1 VPARSTIRRT
11 SRGTTCVSL
20 ATSERLYR
28 IPVYLDVGRS
38 DDLRYPDV
46 GFVNAIRAHGTKVT
60 FRLVPGG
67 HSGWD
72 RRMSTYLRWYANAC
86 A

>member
-1 VPARSTIRRT
+1 
-11 SRGTTCVSL
+11 
-20 ATSERLYR
+20 
-28 IPVYLDVGRS
+28 
-38 DDLRYPDV
+38 LRYPDV